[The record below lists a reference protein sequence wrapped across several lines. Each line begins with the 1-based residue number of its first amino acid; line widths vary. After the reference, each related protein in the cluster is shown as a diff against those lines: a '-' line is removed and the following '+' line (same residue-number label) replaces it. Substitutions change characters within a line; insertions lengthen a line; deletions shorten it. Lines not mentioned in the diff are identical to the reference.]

1 MAELK
6 PTTAGRLPAGT
17 TGDETMNNKAAW
29 VVMSIPGNGDSDPG
43 SWFAYN
49 RNTLEQVRCE
59 NREEA
64 SRIVAELRN

>member
-1 MAELK
+1 
-6 PTTAGRLPAGT
+6 
-17 TGDETMNNKAAW
+17 MNNKAAW